1 MATAEFAARVTRAG
15 TWTLAVMSAGAWWL
29 FGVPAAAGVGGG
41 GAIALINFHWLSR
54 DLGHA
59 FAVVA
64 EGRAGLARIGRIGL
78 RQFVMLGSLG
88 LLVGQGWAHPV
99 AIGLGLAALPPVL
112 LVQGLLN
119 ARREA
124 HEEG

>member
-1 MATAEFAARVTRAG
+1 MATAEFAASVTRAG

-54 DLGHA
+54 DLGRA

-64 EGRAGLARIGRIGL
+64 EGRGGLARIGRIGL

-99 AIGLGLAALPPVL
+99 AVGLGLAALPPVL

>member
-1 MATAEFAARVTRAG
+1 MATAEFAASVTRVG

-41 GAIALINFHWLSR
+41 GAIALINFRWLSR
-54 DLGHA
+54 DLEHA